1 MQEGGFLSFLA
12 MPHTKKPG
20 IMGPGIES
28 VPLSVNARNPN
39 PWTAREFLGGFFFF
53 FFLNWN
59 LPSLAGDLYPSLPR
73 TCFGLGW
80 KERAVVQTVLLYE
93 KR

>member
-53 FFLNWN
+53 FF
-59 LPSLAGDLYPSLPR
+59 
-73 TCFGLGW
+73 F
-80 KERAVVQTVLLYE
+80 
-93 KR
+93 

>member
-53 FFLNWN
+53 FFSELES
-59 LPSLAGDLYPSLPR
+59 PFSSRRSVSFTPQDLLWAWVEGESSSPDSPAL
-73 TCFGLGW
+73 
-80 KERAVVQTVLLYE
+80 
-93 KR
+93 